1 MFVGEAD
8 EEREA
13 EEGDDALQG
22 EDDAHCQEVRPAL
35 QVTALQVTAHVAYG
49 RAALANQGTAAD
61 EQQQRFEFG
70 LPCAACVA
78 PDASAA
84 SVPLGRQLGCL
95 ARSRGST

>member
-22 EDDAHCQEVRPAL
+22 EDDAHCQEVVTAL
-35 QVTALQVTAHVAYG
+35 QVTALQVTAHG

-84 SVPLGRQLGCL
+84 SVPLGRQLGWL

>member
-22 EDDAHCQEVRPAL
+22 EDEAHCQEV
-35 QVTALQVTAHVAYG
+35 VTALQVTAHG

-84 SVPLGRQLGCL
+84 SVPLGRQLGWL

>member
-22 EDDAHCQEVRPAL
+22 EDEAHCQEV
-35 QVTALQVTAHVAYG
+35 VTALQVTAHG

>member
-1 MFVGEAD
+1 MFVCEAD
-8 EEREA
+8 KEREA

-22 EDDAHCQEVRPAL
+22 EDEAHCQEV
-35 QVTALQVTAHVAYG
+35 VTALQVTAHG

-84 SVPLGRQLGCL
+84 SVPLGRQLGWL